1 MSDMRFCNVCP
12 NSCNLDN
19 PTICGETPEL
29 DSQEYVEATAVA
41 IDPIEKKP
49 IYHFL
54 PGTETLSVG
63 TKNCNIKCLFCQ
75 NHSIAQPPTGTT
87 VRTNYFTPEGLVDI
101 AMENDLP
108 SISWTYNEPTIHYK
122 WIVRTAEIAEREG
135 IKTVLVTNG
144 YNTTDLVNKL
154 SEYVDAVNVD
164 IKGMSNK
171 FYRDVCYAQLEPVL
185 NAVESY
191 YRNGV
196 HMEITNLII
205 PGYNDDTQTI
215 RKLVEYLKGL
225 SDKIPLHFS
234 AFYPQFKMM
243 DVEPTSVKTIDKACD
258 IAKYMGLKYV
268 YPGNVPPSYKSNTF
282 CRHCRQTLIKRVG
295 YQVETNIT
303 EKNACPNCNHKTDI
317 LL

>member
-1 MSDMRFCNVCP
+1 MRICSVCP
-12 NSCNLDN
+12 NSCDLDN
-19 PTICGETPEL
+19 LTICGETPEL
-29 DSQEYVEATAVA
+29 DSLEYVDTTAVA

-49 IYHFL
+49 LYHFL
-54 PGTETLSVG
+54 PGTETLSIG

-87 VRTNYFTPEGLVDI
+87 VKTRSFTPEELVNI
-101 AMENDLP
+101 AIENGLP

-122 WIVRTAEIAEREG
+122 WIIRTAEIAKKED

-144 YNTTDLVNKL
+144 YNTPELVDRL

-164 IKGMSNK
+164 IKSMSDN
-171 FYRDVCYAQLEPVL
+171 FYGEVCYAQLEPVL
-185 NAVESY
+185 NSVESY
-191 YRNGV
+191 YKNGV
-196 HMEITNLII
+196 HIEITNLLI
-205 PGYNDDTQTI
+205 PGYNYDTPTI
-215 RKLVEYLKGL
+215 KKLVEYLKIL

-258 IAKYMGLKYV
+258 LAKYMGLKYV

-282 CRHCRQTLIKRVG
+282 CTHCKQTLIKRVR
-295 YQVETNIT
+295 YHVESNVT
-303 EKNACPNCNHKTDI
+303 EQNACPNCNHKTDI
-317 LL
+317 LF